1 MLSFFLFVCKLL
13 PQISSSMH
21 CCLCIIDVRS
31 PMRWHSFLWY
41 SASLFFTLKSFHL
54 RIEQPAVVRA
64 WRNVI
69 DYGCLFWPLSSRAAI
84 HFKRRLGFFGGSVL
98 FKKTKKPLTCIQTH
112 TQTHQENIISGI
124 AALSHLL
131 SLWPLTLH
139 HTEGWYIHLCHIHS
153 PKEELPLHL
162 SFLCFLFLPFSQGSW
177 LVCLLFFLNQAVL
190 NGMNGSKKFCPGLL
204 QSVSPQHW
212 SRSLFSVP
220 LWVAPD
226 THSNIWSLPPPPG
239 THINHCWQ
247 CALKIQ
253 CVG

>member
-84 HFKRRLGFFGGSVL
+84 HFKRRLGFFGGFVL
-98 FKKTKKPLTCIQTH
+98 FKKTQKTSYLHTNTH
-112 TQTHQENIISGI
+112 TNTPRKYNFRNCSPESFTFSLTTYLTPHWRLIHPSVSYPQSKGGI
-124 AALSHLL
+124 AFAFILL
-131 SLWPLTLH
+131 MFSLFTF
-139 HTEGWYIHLCHIHS
+139 
-153 PKEELPLHL
+153 LPRVLASL
-162 SFLCFLFLPFSQGSW
+162 SFILFKPS
-177 LVCLLFFLNQAVL
+177 
-190 NGMNGSKKFCPGLL
+190 
-204 QSVSPQHW
+204 
-212 SRSLFSVP
+212 SLE
-220 LWVAPD
+220 WD
-226 THSNIWSLPPPPG
+226 EWE
-239 THINHCWQ
+239 
-247 CALKIQ
+247 
-253 CVG
+253 